1 VPAVVPAV
9 TTTPEPVGVTVPW
22 PHERTDAEIVAA
34 SVSEPEVFGTL
45 FDRYY
50 DPLRRY
56 IVRRLGPQVA
66 DDVAGETFLAAF
78 RERGRYDLAQG
89 EVRPWLFG
97 IATHLIARHRR
108 HEAARYRAL
117 ARVPLDSDNVQP
129 HDRVVDSVTAAAA
142 RPTLARALATLA
154 QRDRHALLLVVW
166 AGLSYQEAAEALGV
180 PVGTVASRINRARR
194 KVRAALGDR
203 NPLCDESA

>member
-1 VPAVVPAV
+1 MPAVVPLL
-9 TTTPEPVGVTVPW
+9 TPEPAIVTGPW
-22 PHERTDAEIVAA
+22 PDERTDAKIVAA
-34 SVSEPEVFGTL
+34 SLSEPEVFGML

-66 DDVAGETFLAAF
+66 DDVAGETFLVAF
-78 RERGRYDLAQG
+78 RERSRYDLARG

-108 HEAARYRAL
+108 SEEARYRAL
-117 ARVPLDSDNVQP
+117 ARTPIETDNVEP
-129 HDRVVDSVTAAAA
+129 HDRVVDSVTADAA
-142 RPTLARALATLA
+142 RPALAMALTALS
-154 QRDRHALLLVVW
+154 QHDRHALLLVVW

-203 NPLCDESA
+203 NPFCDDPA